1 VITIPRGYDMEIESF
16 FKKIRVDIEK
26 RLRDRL
32 KQYDRR
38 ARLAHFL
45 NGGKRLR
52 PLLSVLVFRAC
63 GGDDKDYGRA
73 IDLAVA
79 IELQHSA
86 SLIHDDIIDGD
97 LERRGKPSYHRVFG
111 VEAALLEG
119 HKVIVLGFKGVLN
132 HDKEVIETLFDV
144 WSQALAGETEEI
156 EARQKSLA
164 DLIVSIDRLYFD
176 TMLRKTASL
185 FAGAAKLGCQ
195 ESGASKEL
203 ESVFWEY
210 GKNIGLAYQMSDD
223 CIDVN
228 NGGAEPLPLAW
239 IIKQTD
245 EKTRKSFITAVEHEG
260 LSASEAFSKLNIDAR
275 SMFRNE
281 IQRIQSKAE
290 ALVRDCKIPASAF
303 KPLLLEAPKYIV
315 ESGGGYGN

>member
-1 VITIPRGYDMEIESF
+1 MKIESF
-16 FKKIRVDIEK
+16 FKKTKADIEK

-32 KQYDRR
+32 KQHDRR
-38 ARLAHFL
+38 GRLGHFL

-97 LERRGKPSYHRVFG
+97 LERRGKPSYHRAFG
-111 VEAALLEG
+111 VEDALLEG
-119 HKVIVLGFKGVLN
+119 HKLIVLGFKGVLN
-132 HDKEVIETLFDV
+132 HNKEVIETLFDV
-144 WSQALAGETEEI
+144 WSQALAGETEDI
-156 EARQKSLA
+156 EARQKNLA

-195 ESGASKEL
+195 EAGASREL
-203 ESVFWEY
+203 QNVFWEY
-210 GKNIGLAYQMSDD
+210 GKNIGLAYQLSDD
-223 CIDVN
+223 CVDVN
-228 NGGAEPLPLAW
+228 NGGAEPLPIAW
-239 IIKQTD
+239 IINQID
-245 EKTRKSFITAVEHEG
+245 EKTKKSFISAVDNDG
-260 LSASEAFSKLNIDAR
+260 LSAAEAFSNFSIDAR
-275 SMFRNE
+275 SLFRKE
-281 IQRIQSKAE
+281 IRKIQKRAE
-290 ALVRDCKIPASAF
+290 TLIRDCMIPASAF
-303 KPLLLEAPKYIV
+303 KPLLLEAPEYIV

>member
-1 VITIPRGYDMEIESF
+1 MTQGEIALEIENF
-16 FKKIRVDIEK
+16 FNKTRLDVER
-26 RLRDRL
+26 RLRDSIR
-32 KQYDRR
+32 QFDRR
-38 ARLAHFL
+38 GRLAHFL

-63 GGDDKDYGRA
+63 GGDDEDYERA

-111 VEAALLEG
+111 VEDALLEG

-132 HDKEVIETLFDV
+132 HGKEVIETLFDV
-144 WSQALAGETEEI
+144 WSQALAGETEDI
-156 EARQKSLA
+156 EARQKNLA

-185 FAGAAKLGCQ
+185 FAGAAKVGCQ
-195 ESGASKEL
+195 EARASRDL
-203 ESVFWEY
+203 QSVFWEY
-210 GKNIGLAYQMSDD
+210 GKNIGLAYQLSDD
-223 CIDVN
+223 CVDVN
-228 NGGAEPLPLAW
+228 NGGAEPLPIAW
-239 IIKQTD
+239 ILNQMD
-245 EKTRKSFITAVEHEG
+245 EKTKKSIISAVDHDG
-260 LSASEAFSKLNIDAR
+260 LSAAEAFSRFNVDAR
-275 SMFRNE
+275 SLFRKE
-281 IQRIQSKAE
+281 IRRIQNKAE
-290 ALVRDCKIPASAF
+290 TLARGKKIPTSEF
-303 KPLLLEAPKYIV
+303 RPLLLEAPKYIV